1 MPTTA
6 FRLISIEAKSHR
18 KAARQKEL
26 QINHSTTILSSRMKN
41 DTQLNVEI
49 RYSVSYGLL
58 GMVQLDCEVIYSNED
73 KNVIKSA
80 QKKWENEHKL
90 PEKMTGELYNRVLGE
105 GSFEVLNI
113 ARKLGL
119 PPPFKIEVPQVKMS
133 GSKNNIK
140 PNTNSPEI
148 A

>member
-18 KAARQKEL
+18 KATRQKEL
-26 QINHSTTILSSRMKN
+26 QINHSTTILSSRIKSDN
-41 DTQLNVEI
+41 QLNVEI

-58 GMVQLDCEVIYSNED
+58 GMVQLDCEVMYSD
-73 KNVIKSA
+73 KKNDVIKSA
-80 QKKWENEHKL
+80 QIQWEKEHKL

-119 PPPFKIEVPQVKMS
+119 PPPFKIEEPQVKMWQN
-133 GSKNNIK
+133 KNIK
-140 PNTNSPEI
+140 PSINSPEI

>member
-6 FRLISIEAKSHR
+6 FRLISVEAKSHR

-26 QINHSTTILSSRMKN
+26 QINHSTTILSSRIKN
-41 DTQLNVEI
+41 DTLLNVEI

-58 GMVQLDCEVIYSNED
+58 GMVQLDCEAIYSD
-73 KNVIKSA
+73 KDNNVIKSA
-80 QKKWENEHKL
+80 QKKWEKEHKL

-119 PPPFKIEVPQVKMS
+119 PPPFKIEVPQVKM
-133 GSKNNIK
+133 GDNKNIK
-140 PNTNSPEI
+140 PSTNSPEI

>member
-1 MPTTA
+1 MPTTT
-6 FRLISIEAKSHR
+6 FRLIAIEAKSHR

-26 QINHSTTILSSRMKN
+26 QINHSTTILSSRIKSDN
-41 DTQLNVEI
+41 QLNVEI

-58 GMVQLDCEVIYSNED
+58 GMVQLDCEVIYSDEN
-73 KNVIKSA
+73 KNTIKTS
-80 QKKWENEHKL
+80 QSKWEKEHKL

-119 PPPFKIEVPQVKMS
+119 PPPFKIEVPQVKI
-133 GSKNNIK
+133 GGNKNIK
-140 PNTNSPEI
+140 PSSNSPEI

>member
-18 KAARQKEL
+18 KATRQKEL
-26 QINHSTTILSSRMKN
+26 QINHSTTILASRVKN

-58 GMVQLDCEVIYSNED
+58 GMVQLDCEVVYSNED
-73 KNVIKSA
+73 KSVIRKS
-80 QKKWENEHKL
+80 QEKWEKEHKL
-90 PEKMTGELYNRVLGE
+90 PKNMTEKLYNRVLGE
-105 GSFEVLNI
+105 GSFEVLNV

-119 PPPFKIEVPQVKMS
+119 PPPFKIEVPQVKM
-133 GSKNNIK
+133 GENKNIK

>member
-1 MPTTA
+1 MPTTS

-26 QINHSTTILSSRMKN
+26 QINHSTTILSSRTKN
-41 DTQLNVEI
+41 DKQLSVEV

-58 GMVQLDCEVIYSNED
+58 GMVQLDCEVVYSNEEE
-73 KNVIKSA
+73 KIIESA
-80 QKKWENEHKL
+80 QNKWDKVHKL
-90 PEKMTGELYNRVLGE
+90 PEKITAELFNRVLGE
-105 GSFEVLNI
+105 GSFEVLTI

-119 PPPFKIEVPQVKMS
+119 PPPFKVEVPQVKMEHK
-133 GSKNNIK
+133 GNKK

>member
-1 MPTTA
+1 MPTTS

-26 QINHSTTILSSRMKN
+26 QINHSTTILSSRSKN
-41 DTQLNVEI
+41 DKLSVEV

-73 KNVIKSA
+73 LEKIKSA
-80 QKKWENEHKL
+80 QKEWDKAHKL
-90 PEKMTGELYNRVLGE
+90 PEKITAELYNRVLGE
-105 GSFEVLNI
+105 GSFEVLTI

-119 PPPFKIEVPQVKMS
+119 PPPFKVEVPQVKMDNRGKKETNS
-133 GSKNNIK
+133 
-140 PNTNSPEI
+140 NSPEI
-148 A
+148 V

>member
-18 KAARQKEL
+18 KATRQKEL
-26 QINHSTTILSSRMKN
+26 QINHSTTILSSRIKSDN
-41 DTQLNVEI
+41 QLNIEV

-58 GMVQLDCEVIYSNED
+58 GMVQLDCEVMYSD
-73 KNVIKSA
+73 KNNNVIKSA
-80 QKKWENEHKL
+80 QNQWEKEHKL

-105 GSFEVLNI
+105 GSFEVLSI

-119 PPPFKIEVPQVKMS
+119 PPPFKIEVPQVKV
-133 GSKNNIK
+133 GENKNIK
-140 PNTNSPEI
+140 PSANSPEV

>member
-1 MPTTA
+1 MPTTS

-26 QINHSTTILSSRMKN
+26 QINHSTTILSSRTKN
-41 DTQLNVEI
+41 DKQLSVEV

-58 GMVQLDCEVIYSNED
+58 GMVQLDCEVVYSNEEE
-73 KNVIKSA
+73 KIIKSA
-80 QKKWENEHKL
+80 QNEWDKSHKL
-90 PEKMTGELYNRVLGE
+90 PEKITAELYNRVLGE
-105 GSFEVLNI
+105 GSFEVLTI

-119 PPPFKIEVPQVKMS
+119 PPPFKVEVPQVKMEHK
-133 GSKNNIK
+133 GNKK

>member
-1 MPTTA
+1 MPTTS

-26 QINHSTTILSSRMKN
+26 QINHSTTILSSRTKN
-41 DTQLNVEI
+41 DKQLSVEV

-58 GMVQLDCEVIYSNED
+58 GMVQLDCEVIYSNEEE
-73 KNVIKSA
+73 KIIKSA
-80 QKKWENEHKL
+80 QKEWDKVHKL
-90 PEKMTGELYNRVLGE
+90 PEKITAELYNRVLGE
-105 GSFEVLNI
+105 GSFEVLTI

-119 PPPFKIEVPQVKMS
+119 PPPFKVEVPQVKMEQK
-133 GSKNNIK
+133 GNKK
-140 PNTNSPEI
+140 PITSSPEI

>member
-18 KAARQKEL
+18 KATRQKEL
-26 QINHSTTILSSRMKN
+26 QINHSTTILSSRIKSDN
-41 DTQLNVEI
+41 QLNIEV

-58 GMVQLDCEVIYSNED
+58 GMVQLDCEVMYSD
-73 KNVIKSA
+73 KNNNVIKSA
-80 QKKWENEHKL
+80 QNQWEKEHKL
-90 PEKMTGELYNRVLGE
+90 PENMTGELYNRVLGE

-119 PPPFKIEVPQVKMS
+119 PPPFKIEIPQVKV
-133 GSKNNIK
+133 GENKNIK
-140 PNTNSPEI
+140 PSANSPEV

>member
-1 MPTTA
+1 MPTTS

-26 QINHSTTILSSRMKN
+26 QINHSTTILSTRTKN
-41 DTQLNVEI
+41 DKQLSVEV

-58 GMVQLDCEVIYSNED
+58 GMVQLDCEVVYSNEEE
-73 KNVIKSA
+73 KIIESA
-80 QKKWENEHKL
+80 QNKWDKVHKL
-90 PEKMTGELYNRVLGE
+90 PEKITAELYNRVLGE
-105 GSFEVLNI
+105 GSFEVLTI

-119 PPPFKIEVPQVKMS
+119 PPPFKVEVPQVKMENK
-133 GSKNNIK
+133 GNKK
-140 PNTNSPEI
+140 PKTNSPEI

>member
-1 MPTTA
+1 MPTTS

-26 QINHSTTILSSRMKN
+26 QINHSTTILSSRTKN
-41 DTQLNVEI
+41 DKQLSVEV

-73 KNVIKSA
+73 LKKIKNA
-80 QKKWENEHKL
+80 QKEWDKSHKL
-90 PEKMTGELYNRVLGE
+90 PEKITAELYNRVLGE

-119 PPPFKIEVPQVKMS
+119 PPPFKVEVPQIKTNNKQNQT
-133 GSKNNIK
+133 SKSI
-140 PNTNSPEI
+140 SPEI
-148 A
+148 V

>member
-26 QINHSTTILSSRMKN
+26 QINHSTTILSSRTKS
-41 DTQLNVEI
+41 DTQLSVEI

-58 GMVQLDCEVIYSNED
+58 GMVQLDCEVIYSDDD
-73 KNVIKSA
+73 KNIIKSS
-80 QKKWENEHKL
+80 QQKWEKEHKL
-90 PEKMTGELYNRVLGE
+90 PEKITGEVYNRVLGE

-119 PPPFKIEVPQVKMS
+119 PPPFKMEVPQVKM
-133 GSKNNIK
+133 GVNKNNAK
-140 PNTNSPEI
+140 PISNSPEI

>member
-18 KAARQKEL
+18 KATRQKEL
-26 QINHSTTILSSRMKN
+26 QINHSTTILASRVKN

-73 KNVIKSA
+73 KSVIRKS
-80 QKKWENEHKL
+80 QEKWEKEATN
-90 PEKMTGELYNRVLGE
+90 
-105 GSFEVLNI
+105 
-113 ARKLGL
+113 
-119 PPPFKIEVPQVKMS
+119 
-133 GSKNNIK
+133 KNKN
-140 PNTNSPEI
+140 
-148 A
+148 

>member
-6 FRLISIEAKSHR
+6 FRLISVEAKSHR

-26 QINHSTTILSSRMKN
+26 QINHSTTILSSRIRSENK
-41 DTQLNVEI
+41 LNVEI

-58 GMVQLDCEVIYSNED
+58 GMVQLDCEVIYSD
-73 KNVIKSA
+73 KMNNSVKSA
-80 QKKWENEHKL
+80 QEQWEKEHKL
-90 PEKMTGELYNRVLGE
+90 PKEVTEELYNRVLGE

-119 PPPFKIEVPQVKMS
+119 PPPFKIEVPQVKM
-133 GSKNNIK
+133 GKNKNVSTS
-140 PNTNSPEI
+140 TNGPEI

>member
-6 FRLISIEAKSHR
+6 FRLIAIEAKSHR

-26 QINHSTTILSSRMKN
+26 QINHSTTILSSRIKSDN
-41 DTQLNVEI
+41 QLNVEI

-58 GMVQLDCEVIYSNED
+58 GMVQLDCEVIYSDEN
-73 KNVIKSA
+73 KNTIKTS
-80 QKKWENEHKL
+80 QSKWEKEHKL

-119 PPPFKIEVPQVKMS
+119 PPPFKIEVPQVKI
-133 GSKNNIK
+133 GGNKNIK
-140 PNTNSPEI
+140 PSSNSPEI

>member
-6 FRLISIEAKSHR
+6 FRLISVEAKSHR

-26 QINHSTTILSSRMKN
+26 QINHSTTILSSRIRSENK
-41 DTQLNVEI
+41 LNVEI

-58 GMVQLDCEVIYSNED
+58 GMVQLDCEVIYSD
-73 KNVIKSA
+73 KMNNSVKSA
-80 QKKWENEHKL
+80 QEQWEKEHKL
-90 PEKMTGELYNRVLGE
+90 PKEVTEELYNRVLGE

-119 PPPFKIEVPQVKMS
+119 PPPFKIEVPQIKM
-133 GSKNNIK
+133 GKNKNISTS
-140 PNTNSPEI
+140 TNSPEI

>member
-6 FRLISIEAKSHR
+6 FRLISIEAKSHC

-26 QINHSTTILSSRMKN
+26 QINHSTTILSSRTKS
-41 DTQLNVEI
+41 DTQLSVEI

-58 GMVQLDCEVIYSNED
+58 GMVQLDCEVIYSDDD
-73 KNVIKSA
+73 KNIIKSS
-80 QKKWENEHKL
+80 QQKWEKEHKL
-90 PEKMTGELYNRVLGE
+90 PEKITGEVYNRVLGE

-119 PPPFKIEVPQVKMS
+119 PPPFKMEVPQVKM
-133 GSKNNIK
+133 GVNKNNAK
-140 PNTNSPEI
+140 PISNSPEI

>member
-1 MPTTA
+1 MPTTS

-26 QINHSTTILSSRMKN
+26 QINHSTTILSSRVKN
-41 DTQLNVEI
+41 DKQLNVEI

-58 GMVQLDCEVIYSNED
+58 GMVQLDCEVMYSND
-73 KNVIKSA
+73 DLNLIKSS
-80 QKKWENEHKL
+80 QKKWDKEHKL
-90 PEKMTGELYNRVLGE
+90 PEKITAELYNRVLGE
-105 GSFEVLNI
+105 GSFEVLAI

-119 PPPFKIEVPQVKMS
+119 PPPFKVEIPQVKM
-133 GSKNNIK
+133 GGNTSKK
-140 PNTNSPEI
+140 QNTNSPEI

>member
-1 MPTTA
+1 MPTTS

-26 QINHSTTILSSRMKN
+26 QINHSTTILSSRTKN
-41 DTQLNVEI
+41 NKQLSVEV

-58 GMVQLDCEVIYSNED
+58 GMVQLDCEVVYSNEEE
-73 KNVIKSA
+73 KIIESA
-80 QKKWENEHKL
+80 QNKWDKIHKL
-90 PEKMTGELYNRVLGE
+90 PEKITAELFNRVLGE
-105 GSFEVLNI
+105 GSFEVLTI

-119 PPPFKIEVPQVKMS
+119 PPPFKVEVPQVKMEHK
-133 GSKNNIK
+133 GNKK

>member
-18 KAARQKEL
+18 KATRQKEL
-26 QINHSTTILSSRMKN
+26 QINHSTTILSSRIKSDN
-41 DTQLNVEI
+41 QLNVEI

-58 GMVQLDCEVIYSNED
+58 GMVQLDCEVMYSD
-73 KNVIKSA
+73 KKNDVIKSA
-80 QKKWENEHKL
+80 QNQWEKEHKL

-119 PPPFKIEVPQVKMS
+119 PPPFKICLLYTSDAADE
-133 GSKNNIK
+133 
-140 PNTNSPEI
+140 
-148 A
+148 

>member
-6 FRLISIEAKSHR
+6 FRLISVEAKSHR

-26 QINHSTTILSSRMKN
+26 QINHSTTILSSRIRSENK
-41 DTQLNVEI
+41 LNVEI

-58 GMVQLDCEVIYSNED
+58 GMVQLDCEVIYSD
-73 KNVIKSA
+73 KMNNSVKSA
-80 QKKWENEHKL
+80 QEQWEKEHKL
-90 PEKMTGELYNRVLGE
+90 PKEVTEELFNRVLGE

-119 PPPFKIEVPQVKMS
+119 PPPFKIEVPQVKM
-133 GSKNNIK
+133 GKNKNVSTS
-140 PNTNSPEI
+140 TNSPEI

>member
-18 KAARQKEL
+18 KATRQKEL
-26 QINHSTTILSSRMKN
+26 QINHSTTILSSRIKSDN
-41 DTQLNVEI
+41 QLNVEI

-58 GMVQLDCEVIYSNED
+58 GMVQLDCEVMYSD
-73 KNVIKSA
+73 KKNDVIKSA
-80 QKKWENEHKL
+80 QIQWDKEHKL

-113 ARKLGL
+113 ARKLGY
-119 PPPFKIEVPQVKMS
+119 
-133 GSKNNIK
+133 
-140 PNTNSPEI
+140 
-148 A
+148 

>member
-6 FRLISIEAKSHR
+6 FRLVSIEAKSHR

-26 QINHSTTILSSRMKN
+26 QINHSTTILSSRIKS
-41 DTQLNVEI
+41 DSQLTVEI

-58 GMVQLDCEVIYSNED
+58 GMVQLDCEVIYSD
-73 KNVIKSA
+73 KDESIIKSS
-80 QKKWENEHKL
+80 QQKWEKEHKL
-90 PEKMTGELYNRVLGE
+90 PEKLNAELYNRVLGE
-105 GSFEVLNI
+105 GSFEVLNV

-119 PPPFKIEVPQVKMS
+119 PPPFKIEVPQVKM
-133 GSKNNIK
+133 GGNKNIK
-140 PNTNSPEI
+140 PTTNSPEI

>member
-6 FRLISIEAKSHR
+6 FRLISVEAKSHR

-26 QINHSTTILSSRMKN
+26 QINHSTTILSSRIRSENK
-41 DTQLNVEI
+41 LNVEI

-58 GMVQLDCEVIYSNED
+58 GMVQLDCEVIYSD
-73 KNVIKSA
+73 KMNNSVKSA
-80 QKKWENEHKL
+80 QEQWEKEHKL
-90 PEKMTGELYNRVLGE
+90 PKEVTEELYNRVLGE

-119 PPPFKIEVPQVKMS
+119 PPPFKIEVPQVKM
-133 GSKNNIK
+133 GKNKNVSTS
-140 PNTNSPEI
+140 TNSPEI

>member
-1 MPTTA
+1 MPTTS

-26 QINHSTTILSSRMKN
+26 QINHSTTILSSRTKN
-41 DTQLNVEI
+41 DKQLSVEV

-58 GMVQLDCEVIYSNED
+58 GMVQLDCEVIYSNEEE
-73 KNVIKSA
+73 KIIKSA
-80 QKKWENEHKL
+80 QNEWDKSHKL
-90 PEKMTGELYNRVLGE
+90 PEKITAELYNRVLGE
-105 GSFEVLNI
+105 GSFEVLTI

-119 PPPFKIEVPQVKMS
+119 PPPFKVEVPQVKMEHK
-133 GSKNNIK
+133 GNKK
-140 PNTNSPEI
+140 LNTNSPEI

>member
-1 MPTTA
+1 MPTTS

-26 QINHSTTILSSRMKN
+26 QINHSTTILSSRVKN
-41 DTQLNVEI
+41 DKQLNVEI

-73 KNVIKSA
+73 LNLIKSS
-80 QKKWENEHKL
+80 QKKWDKEHKL
-90 PEKMTGELYNRVLGE
+90 PEKITAELYNRVLGE
-105 GSFEVLNI
+105 GSFEVLTI

-119 PPPFKIEVPQVKMS
+119 PPPFKVEIPQVKM
-133 GSKNNIK
+133 GEKPNKK
-140 PNTNSPEI
+140 PNTSSPEI

>member
-1 MPTTA
+1 MPTTS

-26 QINHSTTILSSRMKN
+26 QINHSTTILSSRVKN
-41 DTQLNVEI
+41 DKQLNVEI

-73 KNVIKSA
+73 LNLIKSS
-80 QKKWENEHKL
+80 QKKWDKEHKL
-90 PEKMTGELYNRVLGE
+90 PEKITAELYNRVLGE
-105 GSFEVLNI
+105 GSFEVLTI

-119 PPPFKIEVPQVKMS
+119 PPPFKVEIPQVKM
-133 GSKNNIK
+133 GEK
-140 PNTNSPEI
+140 PNKKQNTSSPEI

>member
-1 MPTTA
+1 MPTTS
-6 FRLISIEAKSHR
+6 FRLVSIEAKSHR

-26 QINHSTTILSSRMKN
+26 QINHSTTILSSRVKN
-41 DTQLNVEI
+41 DKQLNVEI

-73 KNVIKSA
+73 LNLIKSS
-80 QKKWENEHKL
+80 QKKWDKERKL
-90 PEKMTGELYNRVLGE
+90 PEKITAELYNRVLGE
-105 GSFEVLNI
+105 GSFEVLTI

-119 PPPFKIEVPQVKMS
+119 PPPFKVEIPQVKMDE
-133 GSKNNIK
+133 K
-140 PNTNSPEI
+140 PNKKQNKNSPEI

>member
-26 QINHSTTILSSRMKN
+26 QINHSTTILSSRITKENKM
-41 DTQLNVEI
+41 NVEI

-58 GMVQLDCEVIYSNED
+58 GMVQLDCEVIYSNDE
-73 KNVIKSA
+73 KVIKSA
-80 QKKWENEHKL
+80 QQKWEKEHKL

-119 PPPFKIEVPQVKMS
+119 PPPFKIEIPQVKI
-133 GSKNNIK
+133 GENKNIK

>member
-6 FRLISIEAKSHR
+6 FRLVSIEAKSHR

-26 QINHSTTILSSRMKN
+26 QINHSTTILSSRMKS
-41 DTQLNVEI
+41 DSQLNVEI

-58 GMVQLDCEVIYSNED
+58 GMVQLDCEVIYSD
-73 KNVIKSA
+73 KDESIIKSS
-80 QKKWENEHKL
+80 QQKWEKEHKL
-90 PEKMTGELYNRVLGE
+90 PEKLTAELYNRVLGE
-105 GSFEVLNI
+105 GSFEVLNV

-119 PPPFKIEVPQVKMS
+119 PPPFKIEVPQVKM
-133 GSKNNIK
+133 GGNKNIK
-140 PNTNSPEI
+140 PTTNSPEI